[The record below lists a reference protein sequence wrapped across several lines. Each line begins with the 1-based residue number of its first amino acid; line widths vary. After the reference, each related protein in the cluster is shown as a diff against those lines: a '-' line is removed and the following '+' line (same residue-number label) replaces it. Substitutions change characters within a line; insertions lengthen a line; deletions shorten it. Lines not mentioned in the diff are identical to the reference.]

1 MSMEK
6 HVILNT
12 LDTPL
17 KILFWTVPELLMFL
31 VPPFLGLM
39 IDQLTLGC
47 GSSLMA
53 VWLSRRYQEHFGK
66 GQLEAVRYWFL
77 PTSHRF
83 KSLPPS
89 SVREYLG

>member
-39 IDQLTLGC
+39 VDHLTLGIV
-47 GSSLMA
+47 SSLTA
-53 VWLSRRYQEHFGK
+53 VWLSRKYQEHFGK

-77 PTSHRF
+77 PSSGRF
-83 KSLPPS
+83 KTLAPS
-89 SVREYLG
+89 HIREYLG